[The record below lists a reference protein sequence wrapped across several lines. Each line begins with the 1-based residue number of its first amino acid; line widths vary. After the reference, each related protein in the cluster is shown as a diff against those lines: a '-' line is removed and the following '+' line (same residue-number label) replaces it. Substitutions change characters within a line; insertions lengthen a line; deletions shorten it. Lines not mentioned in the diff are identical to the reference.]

1 MKKTV
6 KLIVVGLIGLGIVI
20 GGLGLAYA
28 GNGSNA
34 NSTGVGAFANVI
46 LAKFRPGVRPGTL
59 NEQATLNDIATYLGV
74 PVDTLKT
81 DLRNG
86 QTLAQIAVAQ
96 GKTEDDLINF
106 VVSKRTDELKTA
118 LADGKITQAQYDDA
132 VKNLPTRVKEMVE
145 RNFKNFGKG
154 LGRGFKRGSDFG
166 KEPGIGLGL

>member
-6 KLIVVGLIGLGIVI
+6 KLIVVGLIGLGVVI

-34 NSTGVGAFANVI
+34 NSTGMGTFANVI
-46 LAKFRPGVRPGTL
+46 LAKFRPGARPGTL
-59 NEQATLNDIATYLGV
+59 NEQATVNDIATYLGV
-74 PVDTLKT
+74 PVDTRKT
-81 DLRNG
+81 DLQNG

-132 VKNLPTRVKEMVE
+132 VKNLPYKSEG
-145 RNFKNFGKG
+145 N
-154 LGRGFKRGSDFG
+154 GREEF
-166 KEPGIGLGL
+166 